1 MARFRVVQLLLA
13 VVIVGSL
20 CSLAFADPCPTITV
34 DENGNGTL
42 DFRCSAR
49 AAVPMPGVLAPD
61 PGPGGLPAVL
71 TYNLLGPPSLVAGDV
86 LLTDA
91 DLGGAVLDV
100 VRFNPA
106 GTGGNPAYQASLVF
120 YSDNAGGF
128 DALGDTPSPP
138 GAFYA
143 NTVRIAEVGTE
154 TNNGATY
161 TPSSGQPGFVAGFN
175 VSYNLISDA
184 AVPEPNSI
192 ALFGGALLVLGSI
205 VKNQSYRTA
214 RFTKRLSWPWRNS
227 GDAGLR
233 RMHPDLQRG
242 SR

>member
-13 VVIVGSL
+13 FVIVGSL

-42 DFRCSAR
+42 DFTTGGGCG
-49 AAVPMPGVLAPD
+49 AAAIPIKGVLAPD

-128 DALGDTPSPP
+128 DALGDTPLAHREPSM
-138 GAFYA
+138 
-143 NTVRIAEVGTE
+143 RI
-154 TNNGATY
+154 
-161 TPSSGQPGFVAGFN
+161 
-175 VSYNLISDA
+175 L
-184 AVPEPNSI
+184 
-192 ALFGGALLVLGSI
+192 LGSRRSGRKLI
-205 VKNQSYRTA
+205 MG
-214 RFTKRLSWPWRNS
+214 RLTHLHRVSLASLLALTSVTISSAMLLCRNRIRLPYWAEPCSSWEV
-227 GDAGLR
+227 L
-233 RMHPDLQRG
+233 
-242 SR
+242 